1 MIIFVVQSKR
11 RDQPDKLPKADDHL
25 FRSNCS
31 ISRTLELLGD
41 KWTLLIIR
49 DLMWHGKHT
58 FKELADAEGI
68 PTNLLS
74 NRLQRLIHWG
84 LASRKQYQNNP
95 VRYSYHLT
103 EAGLALEDTLLEVM
117 AWGNKYLG
125 GGLYEPNRRADQD
138 S

>member
-1 MIIFVVQSKR
+1 MSKTQARSR
-11 RDQPDKLPKADDHL
+11 RGKLPKVDEHS

-41 KWTLLIIR
+41 KWTLLIVR
-49 DLMWHGKHT
+49 DLMWHGKST

-74 NRLQRLIHWG
+74 NRLQRLIDWG
-84 LASRKQYQNNP
+84 LARRKRYQDNP
-95 VRYSYHLT
+95 VRYTYYLT
-103 EAGLALEDTLLEVM
+103 DAGLALEETLLRIM
-117 AWGNKYLG
+117 AWGNRYLD
-125 GGLYEPNRRADQD
+125 GGLFDPGNQGRKDG